1 MQKRILVVG
10 SGRVAGPLIDYLL
23 VRGHIVTI
31 ATLEAERAI
40 ELVAGRPNGTV
51 VHLDLEDEAGL
62 AKLMQ
67 GQDGAVSLA
76 PFPFHI
82 NVARACLAAGVHLVT
97 TSYVSDE
104 MAALHD
110 EATAKDLLFLNECG
124 LDPGLDHM
132 SAMELFR
139 AVKDAG
145 AEVVSYKS
153 HCGGIPAPEANDN
166 PFGYKFSWSPKGV
179 LVAAKSSARYCEDGK
194 EIVRSEDEVH
204 RHTWTIDVDGIG
216 TLEAYPNR
224 DSMKYEELYGLG
236 HVPTIIRATLR
247 YDGWSRTVAALR
259 TLGLLDE
266 EPVLG
271 EGETW
276 AELTARKAGGGGA
289 GEGAA
294 QEEGA
299 GAAGTDEVRNR
310 AAKFLA
316 IPADDT
322 VLDRLAWL
330 GLFGRDVAGD
340 TGKPPIDAL
349 VNRMIER
356 MAYTDDEPDMVV
368 LQDEV
373 IAKFPDG
380 HRERFLS
387 TLICK
392 GEPGGESAMARTVG
406 LPAAV
411 ATSMI
416 VEGKIVERGVR
427 IPIEAEIYEP
437 ILTALDHAGIRFEE
451 KREKI

>member
-1 MQKRILVVG
+1 MQKRVLVVG

-23 VRGHIVTI
+23 VRGHRVTI
-31 ATLEAERAI
+31 ATLETDRAI

-51 VHLDLEDEAGL
+51 VHLDLGDEAAL
-62 AKLMQ
+62 VKLMQ

-82 NVARACLAAGVHLVT
+82 KVARACLAAGVHLVT

-104 MAALHD
+104 MAALND
-110 EATAKDLLFLNECG
+110 QALAKDLLFLNECG

-139 AVKDAG
+139 AVKEAG

-204 RHTWTIDVDGIG
+204 RHTWTIDVEDVG

-224 DSMKYEELYGLG
+224 DSMKYEKLYGLS

-247 YDGWSRTVAALR
+247 YDGWSRTVAMLR
-259 TLGLLDE
+259 ALGLLDE
-266 EPVLG
+266 EPGLG

-276 AELTARKAGGGGA
+276 AALTARKAE
-289 GEGAA
+289 GEGR
-294 QEEGA
+294 EESA
-299 GAAGTDEVRNR
+299 R
-310 AAKFLA
+310 FLA
-316 IPADDT
+316 IPADDL
-322 VLDRLAWL
+322 VLDRLSWL
-330 GLFGRDVAGD
+330 GLFGNDSAGPA
-340 TGKPPIDAL
+340 GKPPIDAL

-356 MAYTDDEPDMVV
+356 MAYRDDEPDMVV

-373 IAKFPDG
+373 IAEFSDG

-451 KREKI
+451 KRERI

>member
-1 MQKRILVVG
+1 MQKRVLVIG

-23 VRGHIVTI
+23 SRGHFVTI
-31 ATLEAERAI
+31 GTIEPERAI
-40 ELVAGRPNGTV
+40 ELVAGRPNGAV
-51 VHLDLEDEAGL
+51 VDLDLDDEAAL

-82 NVARACLAAGVHLVT
+82 KVARACLAAGVHLVT

-110 EATAKDLLFLNECG
+110 EALAKDLLFLNECG

-194 EIVRSEDEVH
+194 EIVRSEEEVH
-204 RHTWTIDVDGIG
+204 RHTWTIEVDDVGP
-216 TLEAYPNR
+216 LEAYPNR

-236 HVPTIIRATLR
+236 DVPTIIRATLR
-247 YDGWSRTVAALR
+247 YEGWSRSVAALR
-259 TLGLLDE
+259 ALGLLEE

-276 AELTARKAGGGGA
+276 AALTARRTGGVKGEAGA
-289 GEGAA
+289 GSAREAA
-294 QEEGA
+294 A
-299 GAAGTDEVRNR
+299 RHLD
-310 AAKFLA
+310 
-316 IPADDT
+316 IPADDP

-330 GLFGRDVAGD
+330 GLFGSDTAGD
-340 TGKPPIDAL
+340 AGKSPIDTL
-349 VNRMIER
+349 VNRMIDR
-356 MAYTDDEPDMVV
+356 MAYADDEPDMVV

-416 VEGKIVERGVR
+416 VEGKIAERGVR
-427 IPIEAEIYEP
+427 IPTDADIYEP

-451 KREKI
+451 KREQVSD